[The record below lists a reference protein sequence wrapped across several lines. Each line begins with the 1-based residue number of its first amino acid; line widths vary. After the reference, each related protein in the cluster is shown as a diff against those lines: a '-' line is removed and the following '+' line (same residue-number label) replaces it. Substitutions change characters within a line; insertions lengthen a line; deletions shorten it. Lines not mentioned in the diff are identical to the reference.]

1 MSDVMLH
8 SSSDRVMT
16 LEELKKKVSF
26 AFLDQP
32 SRKVSSKYVYVPT
45 SRVIEDLMALGWQP
59 VNGAQR
65 KAKQGKTSMFSKH
78 MIKFQNPN
86 IVIKG
91 QNGDDVFPEIILTN
105 SHDGITSFKF
115 MMGLFRV
122 VCSNGLVIADK
133 ELANFKMR
141 HMGYSFEDLQELV
154 QKTVQELPS
163 KVEVINRMKT
173 TTLTEEQ
180 QRELALK
187 AYLLRKGIGMGEQGS
202 EVDAETID
210 AMLESRRE
218 QDKGND
224 LWLTFNRVQEAIT
237 QGGFMAALTG
247 AKVRKVRKISSF
259 EKDLKL
265 NQELFQLALEYV
277 DQA

>member
-1 MSDVMLH
+1 MSDIMLH

-16 LEELKKKVSF
+16 MEELKKKVSF
-26 AFLDQP
+26 AFLPEP
-32 SRKVSSKYVYVPT
+32 SRQVSSKYVYVPT
-45 SRVIEDLMALGWQP
+45 SRVIDDLMELGWQP

-65 KAKQGKTSMFSKH
+65 KAKMGKVSMFSKH
-78 MIKFQNPN
+78 MIKFQNSN

-91 QNGDDVFPEIILTN
+91 NDGDDVYPEIILTN

-115 MMGLFRV
+115 MMGLYRV

-133 ELANFKMR
+133 ELAKFKMR

-154 QKTVQELPS
+154 QKTIQELPG

-187 AYLLRKGIGMGEQGS
+187 AFLLRKGVVMGEEGS
-202 EVDAETID
+202 DVDSETID
-210 AMLESRRE
+210 AMLDTRRE

-224 LWLTFNRVQEAIT
+224 LWLTFNRVQESIT
-237 QGGFMAALTG
+237 QGGFTAALTG

-265 NQELFQLALEYV
+265 NQELFKLALEYV
-277 DQA
+277 G